1 MKTSYVYLAAESVN
15 KCSAIHSITLLI
27 VFQDTCLEL
36 TFVENLTC
44 INLLING
51 NLILQTNTAV
61 IKLNLADNWISAE
74 GAGYIAEML
83 RENCY
88 ISDLVIKFN
97 FLAPGT

>member
-1 MKTSYVYLAAESVN
+1 MLINPLLSMVINGYPVN
-15 KCSAIHSITLLI
+15 I
-27 VFQDTCLEL
+27 VFQDSCLE
-36 TFVENLTC
+36 FTC
-44 INLLING
+44 VALWHKFADD

-88 ISDLVIKFN
+88 ISDLVII
-97 FLAPGT
+97 

>member
-1 MKTSYVYLAAESVN
+1 MLINPHYPWYNPVN
-15 KCSAIHSITLLI
+15 IL
-27 VFQDTCLEL
+27 FQKSCLEL
-36 TFVENLTC
+36 TYVEVWHYFTD
-44 INLLING
+44 G

-88 ISDLVIKFN
+88 ISDLVMVHSNLI
-97 FLAPGT
+97 L

>member
-1 MKTSYVYLAAESVN
+1 MWHKFT
-15 KCSAIHSITLLI
+15 
-27 VFQDTCLEL
+27 D
-36 TFVENLTC
+36 
-44 INLLING
+44 G

-88 ISDLVIKFN
+88 ISDLVIKH
-97 FLAPGT
+97 

>member
-1 MKTSYVYLAAESVN
+1 MPSCWKDS
-15 KCSAIHSITLLI
+15 
-27 VFQDTCLEL
+27 LEL
-36 TFVENLTC
+36 TIWLCRYGFHKFTDD
-44 INLLING
+44 

-88 ISDLVIKFN
+88 ISDLVMIQSNLIF
-97 FLAPGT
+97 

>member
-1 MKTSYVYLAAESVN
+1 MLCY
-15 KCSAIHSITLLI
+15 HSITLLI
-27 VFQDTCLEL
+27 VFQDTRLGL
-36 TFVENLTC
+36 TYMENLMWRKFTD
-44 INLLING
+44 G

-88 ISDLVIKFN
+88 ISDLVIKH
-97 FLAPGT
+97 